1 MLHLYICITLIKIMM
16 LQHLQQVNWKLICTV
31 GNWVLIVESRSLPN
45 TLFAEREE
53 SELIDSLSLPGEAM
67 YLMVLITEEVD
78 VQWIK

>member
-1 MLHLYICITLIKIMM
+1 MLHKYICIALIKIMI
-16 LQHLQQVNWKLICTV
+16 LQNLQQVNWKLTCTV
-31 GNWVLIVESRSLPN
+31 GNRVLILESRSLPN
-45 TLFAEREE
+45 TLLGEREE